1 MSQEVAPMSR
11 TAYRST
17 KLHEIT
23 GLGRPIDLGMG
34 SNQLAIIG
42 TVVAGLAALVLAWFG
57 ATDLGF
63 IDTASVAAG
72 TFLAWALVREI
83 DPGND
88 RAAGIAMVIAAGI
101 GLIAPPAALVVGVL
115 LLAVRIL
122 AGTVGSDLTSVDLVV
137 LISAAAYAGT
147 QPVAWPIVVLL
158 AYAVLRSAHRWRIP
172 TAVAM
177 GLAAST
183 AALVFV
189 TDLAPAGTGAG
200 TWILLSVLALVSWR
214 AIRRPLVN
222 VQADD
227 GSPIRSSG
235 VGLARLTT
243 FTAIAAGAVLAPETA
258 LADLGPAVAAL
269 ASVAVWGVLAKTPAQ
284 AVDDPVR
291 RPEAAGG
298 PRAV

>member
-1 MSQEVAPMSR
+1 MSSTP
-11 TAYRST
+11 YRST
-17 KLHEIT
+17 RLHEIT
-23 GLGRPIDLGMG
+23 GLGRPIDLKMG

-42 TVVAGLAALVLAWFG
+42 TVVAGLVAIVLAWFG

-63 IDTASVAAG
+63 TDAASVAAG

-88 RAAGIAMVIAAGI
+88 RAAAIAMAIAGGI

-115 LLAVRIL
+115 LLTVRIL
-122 AGTVGSDLTSVDLVV
+122 AGTVGSDLRSVDLVV
-137 LISAAAYAGT
+137 LTSAAAYAGT

-158 AYAVLRSAHRWRIP
+158 AYAVLRSGHRWRIP

-177 GLAAST
+177 GIAAS
-183 AALVFV
+183 AAAFFFV
-189 TDLAPAGTGAG
+189 TDLAPGLNGAG
-200 TWILLSVLALVSWR
+200 TWVLLSVLALASWR
-214 AIRRPLVN
+214 SIRRPLIN
-222 VQADD
+222 APADD

-235 VGLARLTT
+235 VGLARLST
-243 FTAIAAGAVLAPETA
+243 FTAIVAGTVLSPETA

-269 ASVAVWGVLAKTPAQ
+269 ASVALWPRLADTSAQ
-284 AVDDPVR
+284 GLDQSVR
-291 RPEAAGG
+291 RREAAG